1 LSLAGTLS
9 TERALSLSPMHST
22 NRPGLPTRT
31 SGHRDF
37 DRKNDGPRKL
47 FLDEATAAIV
57 KVVASHDDDD
67 QGHDNQH

>member
-1 LSLAGTLS
+1 
-9 TERALSLSPMHST
+9 MHST